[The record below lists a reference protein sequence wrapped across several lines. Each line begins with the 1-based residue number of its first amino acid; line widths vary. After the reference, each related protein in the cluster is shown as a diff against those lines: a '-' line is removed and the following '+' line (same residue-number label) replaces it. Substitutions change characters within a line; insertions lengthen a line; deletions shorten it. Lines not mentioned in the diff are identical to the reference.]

1 MKKLLCLLP
10 VIALIISCG
19 GTTSVYYPIAV
30 GNTWIYQMTTTTIV
44 QIDSVTADTTITTG
58 ETDTEMT
65 VETTLD
71 NGTPVFEIVSI
82 ITWDDTLMSDV
93 NDTSYIEETEDYIF
107 SYGSLDETEPDT
119 ALVLPIE
126 DGNTWTVH
134 SDTSMTITATVM
146 GQQDVQ
152 VPAGTYTECWRIA
165 WVTTPGN
172 DTSYNY
178 YAPDVGSVL
187 CEHTHMDSVTSV
199 EVITELESATIN

>member
-1 MKKLLCLLP
+1 MKKLLWLIP
-10 VIALIISCG
+10 IIALIIGCG
-19 GTTSVYYPIAV
+19 STTSVYYPIAV
-30 GNTWIYQMTTTTIV
+30 GNTWVYQMMTTTIV

-58 ETDTEMT
+58 DNNTEMT
-65 VETTLD
+65 AETILN
-71 NGTPVFEIVSI
+71 NGTPVFEIVTV

-107 SYGSLDETEPDT
+107 SYGSLDETVPDT
-119 ALVLPIE
+119 VLVLPIE

-134 SDTSMTITATVM
+134 SDSSMTITARVM

-178 YAPDVGSVL
+178 YAPDIGSVL
-187 CEHTHMDSVTSV
+187 CEHTHADSVTSV
-199 EVITELESATIN
+199 EAISELTSVTIN